1 MCSFTQARISSN
13 YCSLIFGM
21 SPNWREIS
29 SESFFLQKQLETIDI
44 FTSYK
49 RLFNKSYGQSM
60 YWTHQIVIPTK
71 AADVM

>member
-1 MCSFTQARISSN
+1 
-13 YCSLIFGM
+13 M

-60 YWTHQIVIPTK
+60 YWTQPDRYPYKGRRCDVTK
-71 AADVM
+71 RSPSFAQYR